1 LKLKSLEKKAMEME
15 KMDPKEKAE
24 AGFTLIEI
32 IAVLIILGILA
43 AVAVPKY
50 LDLQT
55 DAKVKAAQGQLAE
68 VKGTLSTAW
77 GKYMI
82 RTAGNPAATIPLVR
96 TEAGL
101 AASNTLGTAPDIWTF
116 TVGDDGAIAVVNR
129 NGDAGYAT
137 TGQWNLPQ

>member
-1 LKLKSLEKKAMEME
+1 MEME
-15 KMDPKEKAE
+15 KKDPKKKAE

-50 LDLQT
+50 LNLQT
-55 DAKVKAAQGQLAE
+55 DAKVKAAQGQVAE

-77 GKYMI
+77 GKYML
-82 RTAGNPAATIPLVR
+82 RTSGNPVATIPLVR

-101 AASNTLGTAPDIWTF
+101 VAGNNTVGTAPDNWIF
-116 TVGDDGAIAVVNR
+116 TIS
-129 NGDAGYAT
+129 DAGVITVVSRGGDVGYT
-137 TGQWNLPQ
+137 GTGQWNLPQ